1 MWEGAALNFGSVFM
15 AAPGKKASGPVLFE
29 GKLLLDL
36 KEILLQ
42 IWEESCAGFEGSPAQ
57 HLRRFLCWI

>member
-1 MWEGAALNFGSVFM
+1 M

-57 HLRRFLCWI
+57 HLS

>member
-1 MWEGAALNFGSVFM
+1 M

-42 IWEESCAGFEGSPAQ
+42 IWEESCAGFEGNLMLD
-57 HLRRFLCWI
+57 LRGILLQI